1 MTVRVGVWLV
11 QALARLTLSADFR
24 RRYGVELLE
33 LTREGL
39 EAEAR
44 RGWIWGWAAVVRA
57 SWDVVEQG
65 RRERAHMKEEQDF
78 KGWGEGMMD
87 TIEQDVRFALRSLL
101 KAPGFVAIAV
111 LTLALGIGANT
122 AIFSLVNAVLLRA
135 PAHVDQP
142 GELITI
148 YTSDFSGGPGYGMN
162 SRPDY
167 EDFRSQV
174 PAIDDAV
181 ALSPGV
187 VNVAREDGLAEIFVV
202 EAVSGN
208 YFDVLGVEPAY
219 GRTFSVDEGDYTSG
233 AAVAVL
239 SHGLWSRAFAA
250 DPGVV
255 GTTFRASGQTVTIVG
270 IAPEGFAGSV
280 PLITPE
286 LWIPP
291 PTDALI
297 NGVQAY
303 EGRGARGSIIRA
315 RLADGAT
322 AAQAQ
327 EQLTALARRLHETWP
342 SNWTD
347 VNDEIRRVTVV
358 EDALLPPT
366 ILGPLKLFAG
376 LLLGVVGVVLLIA
389 CANVANLTLA
399 RATRRGKEMA
409 IRISMGAGR
418 GRIVR
423 QLLSES
429 LIIGAAGGLGGAA
442 LATWALRFA
451 ETFRPVTGVAVSL
464 DLGVDGRVFAFS
476 AVVTVLTVMA
486 VGLLPALR
494 ASRPDVVPQLKE
506 NAAEGSGPF
515 RWHELRHLLVVSQVS
530 ASLLLLVG
538 AGLFLKSLRA
548 AVDVDPG
555 FAVEGLAAMSLGLG
569 PEGFDTDEAMNFMGE
584 IEERISSAP
593 SVASTALVDAMP
605 MTLMAGRRSGITV
618 PGYEAATGEDME
630 FQFHSVG
637 PGYME
642 TMGTEVL
649 RGREFTAEDHAEAQF
664 TILVNES
671 FAEHFWPTEDPLGQ
685 IVVWAGSNEAQVV
698 GVVADAM
705 YRDLRDEGR
714 LAFFLPLAQNP
725 STSLTLLARTRPGG
739 TPEVLG
745 AMRREVTSR
754 NANLP
759 ISSLQSM
766 EDAIAFTLL
775 PQRIAGSLLTIAG
788 ALGLLLATV
797 GLYGV
802 MSFLVSQRTREVAV
816 RMALGAE
823 RADVIR
829 MVVRRGLL
837 LASIGA
843 VLGLGVAAA
852 VTRFASSLLFGVS
865 TLDVTV
871 FAAMAIAALAVS
883 ALASW
888 VPARRAATIAPME
901 ALREE

>member
-1 MTVRVGVWLV
+1 MTTRLGLWLV
-11 QALARLTLSADFR
+11 QAFARLALSADFR
-24 RRYGVELLE
+24 QRYGTELAE

-44 RGWIWGWAAVVRA
+44 RGAIWGWAAVVRA
-57 SWDVVEQG
+57 SWDVIEQG
-65 RRERAHMKEEQDF
+65 RRERARSKEDQDF
-78 KGWGEGMMD
+78 KGRGEDMMD
-87 TIEQDVRFALRSLL
+87 TMGQDVRFAVRSLL
-101 KAPGFVAIAV
+101 KAPGFLAIAV
-111 LTLALGIGANT
+111 VTLALGIGANT
-122 AIFSLVNAVLLRA
+122 AIFSLVNAVLLRP
-135 PAHVDQP
+135 PAHVEQP
-142 GELITI
+142 DELVTI
-148 YTSDFSGGPGYGMN
+148 YTSDFSGPGYGAN
-162 SRPDY
+162 SRPDF
-167 EDFRSQV
+167 EDFRTQV
-174 PAIDDAV
+174 PAIEDAV
-181 ALSPGV
+181 ALSPSV

-208 YFDVLGVEPAY
+208 YFEVLGVDPAL
-219 GRTFSVDEGDYTSG
+219 GRAFTEEESDHTSG
-233 AAVAVL
+233 AAVAIL

-270 IAPEGFAGSV
+270 VAPEGFAGSV

-291 PTDALI
+291 STDALI
-297 NGVQAY
+297 NGARAY
-303 EGRGARGSIIRA
+303 ESRGARGSIVRA

-322 AAQAQ
+322 PAQAR
-327 EQLTALARRLHETWP
+327 EQLTALAGRLHEAWP

-347 VNDEIRRVTVV
+347 VNDEVRRISVV

-429 LIIGAAGGLGGAA
+429 LIIGVGGGIGGAA
-442 LATWALRFA
+442 LATWVLRFA

-476 AVVTVLTVMA
+476 AIVTVLTVVA
-486 VGLLPALR
+486 VGLFPALR
-494 ASRPDVVPQLKE
+494 ASRPDLVPQLKE
-506 NAAEGSGPF
+506 NTAEGSGPF
-515 RWHELRHLLVVSQVS
+515 RWHEMRHLLVVSQVS

-555 FAVEGLAAMSLGLG
+555 FTVEGLASMSLGLG
-569 PEGFDTDEAMNFMGE
+569 PEGFDTDEAMRFMRE
-584 IEERISSAP
+584 IEQR
-593 SVASTALVDAMP
+593 VAAGPGVVSTALVDAMP
-605 MTLMAGRRSGITV
+605 MTLTAGRRSGVAV
-618 PGYEAATGEDME
+618 PGYEAAAGEDME

-637 PGYME
+637 PGYMQ
-642 TMGTEVL
+642 TMGTEVV
-649 RGREFTAEDHAEAQF
+649 RGREFTEEDHAEAQH

-671 FAEHFWPTEDPLGQ
+671 FAAHFWPGEDALGQ
-685 IVVWAGSNEAQVV
+685 TVVWAGSNEAQVV

-725 STSLTLLARTRPGG
+725 STSLTLLARTRAGG

-745 AMRREVTSR
+745 AMRREVAAR
-754 NANLP
+754 NASLP

-775 PQRIAGSLLTIAG
+775 PQRIAGGLLTIAG

-823 RADVIR
+823 RGDVIR
-829 MVVRRGLL
+829 MVVGRGLL
-837 LASIGA
+837 LAVIGA
-843 VLGLGVAAA
+843 VLGLALAAGL
-852 VTRFASSLLFGVS
+852 TRFASSLLFGVS
-865 TLDVTV
+865 TLDASV
-871 FAAMAIAALAVS
+871 FAAMALAALTVS
-883 ALASW
+883 GLASW